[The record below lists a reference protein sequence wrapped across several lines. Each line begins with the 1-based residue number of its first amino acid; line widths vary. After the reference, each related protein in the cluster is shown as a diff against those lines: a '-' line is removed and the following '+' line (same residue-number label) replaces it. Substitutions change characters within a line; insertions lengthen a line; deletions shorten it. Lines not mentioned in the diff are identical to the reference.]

1 MNELA
6 NYNFKSSTGIV
17 LGTIPDNQKEKI
29 KFYNEVLNCETKV
42 DTILGVPKKIKY
54 IHVASQKIKRDNH
67 IGYEITPRMVFY
79 FMDETSVI
87 SFSIGIFN
95 SLEKMVEIFGNPPYD
110 FSIKFIQINK
120 GRERVY
126 TIDIVEDN

>member
-29 KFYNEVLNCETKV
+29 KFYNEVLNCEKTV

-54 IHVASQKIKRDNH
+54 IHVDSQKIKKDTPV
-67 IGYEITPRMVFY
+67 GYEITPRVVFY
-79 FMDETSVI
+79 FADDTSVI

-95 SLEKMVEIFGNPPYD
+95 SLQKLVGIFGNPPYD

-120 GRERVY
+120 GKQRIY